1 MRAND
6 YIIIGERDWFDR
18 KNGQQPERR
27 NDSGRFCQLTLHLPV
42 RRLSWRRGW
51 HPFFLA
57 RNLVH
62 RTWRSEGVVF
72 DVGGAIHGGC
82 PNQSV
87 SSQSGQCALTRWNK
101 RPASRLWSAIAFL
114 HGVCSKRW
122 MKICR
127 QPSPCSSTLRILTW
141 PAPTTD
147 DLASMRFLK
156 PNSPIR
162 RWIRWILRWHNTMRP
177 GQREISRQR
186 VDVSLESSFVRLL

>member
-1 MRAND
+1 M
-6 YIIIGERDWFDR
+6 
-18 KNGQQPERR
+18 ERR
-27 NDSGRFCQLTLHLPV
+27 NDSGRLCQLTLHLPV

-62 RTWRSEGVVF
+62 RIWRSEGVVF

-147 DLASMRFLK
+147 DLAFMRFLK
-156 PNSPIR
+156 PNSTM
-162 RWIRWILRWHNTMRP
+162 NTLNSSVAQHHAPWTKRNIETK
-177 GQREISRQR
+177 GWCLAREFVCSFALIGKDTR
-186 VDVSLESSFVRLL
+186 VHP

>member
-1 MRAND
+1 MQWT
-6 YIIIGERDWFDR
+6 ES
-18 KNGQQPERR
+18 R
-27 NDSGRFCQLTLHLPV
+27 NHSGRFCQLTLHLPV

-51 HPFFLA
+51 HPSPPLPPFFLA

-72 DVGGAIHGGC
+72 DVGGAIHGGW

-127 QPSPCSSTLRILTW
+127 QPFPCRSTLRILTW
-141 PAPTTD
+141 PAPRTD
-147 DLASMRFLK
+147 DLSFMHASFETK
-156 PNSPIR
+156 FAGSA
-162 RWIRWILRWHNTMRP
+162 RWIRYSSVHTVRR

-186 VDVSLESSFVRLL
+186 VDVSLESSFVRCSNWKGYTSAW